1 MKASEALTVLE
12 QLGSSQWGL
21 ATTGQAEALGVLR
34 VDLGRL
40 CDAGSIQRVRRGV
53 YALASATYGPL
64 QSVQAAWLATA
75 PAVDAETRVMEGDDV
90 VVSHVSAAQVHGLG
104 DLVSAR
110 HEFTSPR
117 RRQTTQADVRFHR
130 LELPDE
136 DRTVVDGLPA
146 TSVLRTV
153 ADLAT
158 SHADL
163 DHLAGVVRDAL
174 SIPGTRR
181 VRLAARL
188 DPVAPRYGY
197 DTGLALV
204 DECLN
209 RAGVP
214 DVAADL
220 LTGFNTADL
229 QNLRSVVQ
237 TLQSSTEPAIEG
249 LREVVR
255 RTVNTAAFNP
265 GLTTTLQSI
274 ATSLEVLRAS
284 NPLLGSP
291 EWTRSLLPDL
301 YPSLYRN
308 IPNPLS
314 SLTVPARPALGS
326 TIGDELE
333 DQGDE
338 HSEDGLEEDE
348 GDSDAQ

>member
-1 MKASEALTVLE
+1 MKASEALTALE

-75 PAVDAETRVMEGDDV
+75 PAVDAETRVLESDDV

-104 DLVSAR
+104 DLIPAR

-130 LELPDE
+130 LELPVE
-136 DRTVVDGLPA
+136 DRTVVDGLPV

-153 ADLAT
+153 ADLAA
-158 SHADL
+158 SHVDL

-181 VRLAARL
+181 TRLDARL
-188 DPVAPRYGY
+188 DPVASRYGY
-197 DTGLALV
+197 DDGGALV

-214 DVAADL
+214 EVAADL
-220 LTGFNTADL
+220 IGSISNIYLQDLVRSL
-229 QNLRSVVQ
+229 QNSVSPEMTAFQ
-237 TLQSSTEPAIEG
+237 D
-249 LREVVR
+249 VVR
-255 RTVNTAAFNP
+255 RTAKMSTINP
-265 GLTTTLQSI
+265 SVIAGLS
-274 ATSLEVLRAS
+274 SLVAPLEALRVS
-284 NPLLGSP
+284 NSP
-291 EWTRSLLPDL
+291 VWAQALLPALQANVSRDL
-301 YPSLYRN
+301 LNS
-308 IPNPLS
+308 LS
-314 SLTVPARPALGS
+314 SLTFPSGLALGS
-326 TIGDELE
+326 AVGDDLE
-333 DQGDE
+333 DEDDE
-338 HSEDGLEEDE
+338 HLEDE
-348 GDSDAQ
+348 HEDEDEERPHVQ